1 MPGPNVDRL
10 YDQLKP
16 AERLRLVLEAMAR
29 DDATESQRLH
39 GTCPRGSFTGPD
51 RKFSDRIEMAF
62 AVASVVLV
70 DLRCMWGKLHMLQW
84 VRGNVVKDLVTA
96 QHVTAALAF
105 IDGEQCG
112 QGEPQIHFFAQPLP
126 EIRIEDNSADD
137 ESDVGQS
144 LDDDETRDEPDLDEE
159 DDEDDKALSE
169 HDIERGLRMD
179 AVHKRAEHFT
189 ACGLLAIT
197 LAEKDIAQDL
207 VETWAAFSRFCR
219 TRVGVTPETM
229 LRAW

>member
-112 QGEPQIHFFAQPLP
+112 RGGPQIHFFAQPLP
-126 EIRIEDNSADD
+126 DIRVADAADD
-137 ESDVGQS
+137 EGATDGGESHQ
-144 LDDDETRDEPDLDEE
+144 DDEFLDEPDLDEE
-159 DDEDDKALSE
+159 EDDEDDRTLSN
-169 HDIERGLRMD
+169 HDMDRGLRM
-179 AVHKRAEHFT
+179 A
-189 ACGLLAIT
+189 
-197 LAEKDIAQDL
+197 
-207 VETWAAFSRFCR
+207 
-219 TRVGVTPETM
+219 
-229 LRAW
+229 